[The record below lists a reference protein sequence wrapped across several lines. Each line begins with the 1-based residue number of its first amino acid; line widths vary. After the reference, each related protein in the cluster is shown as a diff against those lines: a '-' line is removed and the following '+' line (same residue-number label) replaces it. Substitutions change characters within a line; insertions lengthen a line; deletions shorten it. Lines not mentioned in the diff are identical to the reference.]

1 MKCPQCF
8 GPLDSP
14 TRKLC
19 VSCIGDAVK
28 STGENTYSE
37 KIHDAKLRAADYRR
51 RNGLKKTGETWW
63 K

>member
-1 MKCPQCF
+1 MRCPKCQAQ
-8 GPLDSP
+8 LDSS

-19 VSCIGDAVK
+19 VGCISDAIN

-37 KIHDAKLRAADYRR
+37 KIHDAKLRAMDYRR

>member
-1 MKCPQCF
+1 MKCPKCF
-8 GPLDSP
+8 GPLDTP

-19 VSCIGDAVK
+19 VGCISDAIN

-37 KIHDAKLRAADYRR
+37 KIHDAKLRAMDYRK
-51 RNGLKKTGETWW
+51 RNGRKTGETWW